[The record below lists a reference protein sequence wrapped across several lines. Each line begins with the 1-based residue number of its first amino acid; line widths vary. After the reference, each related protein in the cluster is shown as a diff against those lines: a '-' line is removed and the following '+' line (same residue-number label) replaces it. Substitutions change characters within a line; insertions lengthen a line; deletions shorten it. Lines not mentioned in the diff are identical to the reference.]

1 MSTPRPDHGSLDASG
16 GVPPTVAASPTAA
29 AARVDLHYRRAV
41 PAEAPAVAAL
51 VNSAYRGALA
61 RLGWTTEADLLDG
74 QRTDAEEVGGLIARE
89 GVCFLLAEDEWGV
102 VGSVLLQ
109 RGHAGEAQLGMFV
122 VRPGWQGL
130 GIGKRLMEAAERLVR
145 EVWGCDRL
153 SLTVISRRQ
162 ELIAFYERR
171 GYRSTGEL
179 VPFPASPRG
188 GLPRVA
194 DLALLRM
201 EKRWPS

>member
-1 MSTPRPDHGSLDASG
+1 MSTPGSDHGHPDAPGDVSPAPAS
-16 GVPPTVAASPTAA
+16 PPTPVAAG
-29 AARVDLHYRRAV
+29 VELHYRCAL
-41 PAEAPAVAAL
+41 PAEASTVADL

-74 QRTDAEEVGGLIARE
+74 QRTDADEVGGLIGRE

-109 RGHAGEAQLGMFV
+109 RGSDGQAQLGMFV
-122 VRPGWQGL
+122 VQPGWQGL

-145 EVWGCDRL
+145 EAWGCDRL
-153 SLTVISRRQ
+153 SLTVISRRR

-171 GYRSTGEL
+171 GYRSTGE
-179 VPFPASPRG
+179 VMPFPASPRG
-188 GLPRVA
+188 GVPRVA
-194 DLALLRM
+194 GLALLRM
-201 EKRWPS
+201 EKRWPA